1 MWTVFWIFCPP
12 PPLWTIGKP
21 PSHVHV
27 HIHIL
32 WMIPKRKL
40 WYELSEF
47 SINSLGPVCKLL
59 WAPKHKVGMG
69 SHQDYLYILCWQQLE
84 AATDYHYQPLWR
96 DLIWH
101 SYSSYNTL
109 HYSCSQMNWFLMNWL
124 LNLGGVYSNGN
135 LVMAFFT
142 SYVTPVSVCQKG

>member
-1 MWTVFWIFCPP
+1 M
-12 PPLWTIGKP
+12 
-21 PSHVHV
+21 
-27 HIHIL
+27 
-32 WMIPKRKL
+32 
-40 WYELSEF
+40 
-47 SINSLGPVCKLL
+47 GPVCKLL

-142 SYVTPVSVCQKG
+142 SYVNAGFGFRKGIAIFYLDKLNFKVILWGFFHERSDLKNTQYGF